1 MGSFN
6 LARLPRISGHVSLP
20 IRRLKIATKD
30 AEMQVNILEAKNQLS
45 RLIRIA
51 QSGEEVIIANRGEP
65 VARLVAAA
73 PPASGPHPKG
83 SAAAL
88 LAWLE
93 ANPLPPRLR
102 RSHESI
108 EADIA
113 AERAAW
119 D

>member
-1 MGSFN
+1 
-6 LARLPRISGHVSLP
+6 
-20 IRRLKIATKD
+20 
-30 AEMQVNILEAKNQLS
+30 MQVNILEARNQFS

-65 VARLVAAA
+65 VARLVPAAHPSPEA
-73 PPASGPHPKG
+73 HPKG

-88 LAWLE
+88 LTWLE
-93 ANPLPPRLR
+93 ANPLPERLR

-108 EADIA
+108 DADIA
-113 AERAAW
+113 AERASW